1 MEVIAGLLA
10 PQLIPVLTE
19 GITQLIKYLAE
30 VRAIKKHNKLI
41 QEEITNF
48 SERLRSNLELVRTKL
63 PERVSGVALD
73 TLVKD
78 LQKANEYM
86 QQSLAEGKFKTFW
99 SAKETRAC
107 LEALRQKLMASF
119 QMAFL
124 VTTLDVALEGHRST
138 ENFQGV
144 MVGLFHSQ
152 KSDSAAAQASHLA
165 ELRGLFKPLVWGQDQ
180 QMQRQ
185 DQHMQKQEQ
194 MMKMV
199 DDMRATLNQIASQQE
214 DGISEKFLNDV
225 ITAINQ
231 SLSNSPGES
240 SGSGSGSADNEEFKE
255 ANTYTEELD
264 DLRAKIKQ
272 LEASSSEAKKKASD
286 AAKEAK
292 ERIWSLTEE
301 LESEKVKNADLSVK
315 FKEELNTAQNQVT
328 KLEEE
333 LQVAEKEAEDLLSL
347 SAKLARK
354 GSENAQL
361 IKKLNGKVTALGGM
375 LKALGSQLEEA
386 DSS

>member
-1 MEVIAGLLA
+1 MQALLQCVKDGVIQSNATELTDVQKFFADVQAAVDQLQNLHHLKELVYDPINTWDLMWDPVSQAGDSSFYISPCTMEAAVAGLLA
-10 PQLIPVLTE
+10 PQLIPALTE

-124 VTTLDVALEGHRST
+124 VTSLDVALEGHRST

-144 MVGLFHSQ
+144 MVELFWAP
-152 KSDSAAAQASHLA
+152 KSHSAAAQA
-165 ELRGLFKPLVWGQDQ
+165 EMRDLFRPLVVGQN
-180 QMQRQ
+180 
-185 DQHMQKQEQ
+185 QHMRRQEQ
-194 MMKMV
+194 MTKMM
-199 DDMRATLNQIASQQE
+199 DDMRATLAQIASQQE
-214 DGISEKFLNDV
+214 DGVSEKFSNDV
-225 ITAINQ
+225 ATVIRQ
-231 SLSNSPGES
+231 LLSDSTGES
-240 SGSGSGSADNEEFKE
+240 SGSANADNEEF
-255 ANTYTEELD
+255 
-264 DLRAKIKQ
+264 R
-272 LEASSSEAKKKASD
+272 EAS
-286 AAKEAK
+286 
-292 ERIWSLTEE
+292 T
-301 LESEKVKNADLSVK
+301 
-315 FKEELNTAQNQVT
+315 
-328 KLEEE
+328 
-333 LQVAEKEAEDLLSL
+333 
-347 SAKLARK
+347 
-354 GSENAQL
+354 
-361 IKKLNGKVTALGGM
+361 
-375 LKALGSQLEEA
+375 
-386 DSS
+386 